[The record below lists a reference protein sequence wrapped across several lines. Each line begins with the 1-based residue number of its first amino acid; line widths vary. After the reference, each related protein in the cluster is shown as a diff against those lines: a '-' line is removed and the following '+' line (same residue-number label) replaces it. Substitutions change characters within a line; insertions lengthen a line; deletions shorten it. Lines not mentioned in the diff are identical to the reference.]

1 MAEKG
6 RHVCAICA
14 APMVLAEAGVL
25 AGKRV
30 TSYPGFLDESTLD
43 GATVTGNAVERDGNI
58 VTSRGAGTAM
68 DFALGLSLAYMK
80 ILSLAAVIMV
90 IIWAAAK
97 VSLALHQR
105 KSEKIGTSE
114 SDGAE

>member
-1 MAEKG
+1 
-6 RHVCAICA
+6 
-14 APMVLAEAGVL
+14 
-25 AGKRV
+25 
-30 TSYPGFLDESTLD
+30 
-43 GATVTGNAVERDGNI
+43 
-58 VTSRGAGTAM
+58 M

-90 IIWAAAK
+90 IIWGVAK